1 LTLFAA
7 LHYRVV
13 IDVQGVDMKTRMALA
28 AALCAV
34 ALVAVPASA
43 ALYKWTDENG
53 RTVYGDTPPAG
64 VKAEKVNAPSAP
76 ANPNAVRDMAAT
88 DAQIKARQR
97 ARAEEDAKAEKA
109 QADAKAKLERCAA
122 IRGNI
127 QTMRSPAQVYKY
139 NEKGEKIYLEAP
151 DREKNIADSENLL
164 RNLNCPPGP
173 AS

>member
-1 LTLFAA
+1 
-7 LHYRVV
+7 
-13 IDVQGVDMKTRMALA
+13 MKTRTGLA
-28 AALCAV
+28 IALCAV
-34 ALVAVPASA
+34 SLAALPASA

-64 VKAEKVNAPSAP
+64 VKAEKVNAPTSP

-109 QADAKAKLERCAA
+109 QADAKAKLERCAQ

-127 QTMRSPAQVYKY
+127 ETMRSSAQVYKF
-139 NEKGEKIYLEAP
+139 NEKGEKMYLEAP
-151 DREKNIADSENLL
+151 EREKSIADSENLL

>member
-1 LTLFAA
+1 MKARIAFAA
-7 LHYRVV
+7 ALCA
-13 IDVQGVDMKTRMALA
+13 MALA
-28 AALCAV
+28 AA
-34 ALVAVPASA
+34 PASA

-64 VKAEKVNAPSAP
+64 VKAEKVNAPIAP

-97 ARAEEDAKAEKA
+97 ARAEDDAKAEKTE
-109 QADAKAKLERCAA
+109 ADAKAKLERCAQ

-127 QTMRSPAQVYKY
+127 QTMRSTSPVYKF

-151 DREKNIADSENLL
+151 DREKSIADSESLL

-173 AS
+173 SS